1 MNEDQTVLK
10 PLMQTF
16 TLSFDAFSKNVSQ
29 FAKNVARSH
38 VDLAYTNPLKI
49 RYARTGQIFVQ
60 PWSRPWNTDAKRAE
74 ERKTSRYADLK
85 TILSNE
91 G

>member
-16 TLSFDAFSKNVSQ
+16 TLRLDAFSKNVSQ

-38 VDLAYTNPLKI
+38 TNLAYAKPLKI
-49 RYARTGQIFVQ
+49 QCARTGNDFVQ
-60 PWSRPWNTDAKRAE
+60 PCMAPGSVLE
-74 ERKTSRYADLK
+74 
-85 TILSNE
+85 
-91 G
+91 

>member
-16 TLSFDAFSKNVSQ
+16 TLRLDVFSKNVSQ

-38 VDLAYTNPLKI
+38 ANLAYTKPLKI
-49 RYARTGQIFVQ
+49 QCARTGKEFVQ
-60 PWSRPWNTDAKRAE
+60 PCASAH
-74 ERKTSRYADLK
+74 YANL
-85 TILSNE
+85 NNYNC
-91 G
+91 